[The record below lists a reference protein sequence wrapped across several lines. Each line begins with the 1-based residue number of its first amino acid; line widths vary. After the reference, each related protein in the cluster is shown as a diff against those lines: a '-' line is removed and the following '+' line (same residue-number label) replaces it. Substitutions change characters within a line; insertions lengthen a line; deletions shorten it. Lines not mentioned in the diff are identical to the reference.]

1 MRPTL
6 SLPKKQQQ
14 QLALGYLE
22 LNVPLKAWR
31 MGGAETIPIASNI
44 SSALGFTEPSPTST
58 PTPTPINDFLF
69 GQEP

>member
-1 MRPTL
+1 MHPTL
-6 SLPKKQQQ
+6 SLPKKQQRQ

-44 SSALGFTEPSPTST
+44 SSALGFTEPSPT
-58 PTPTPINDFLF
+58 PINDFLF